1 VTLDPTSAAVMATI
15 AVVVCGMTF
24 IATSLSPR
32 YASSGARLWGLSYLL
47 VMVAVC
53 SNLVAV
59 AVPAGT
65 LGAAWGVALANAA
78 GVAAVGCLLLGFR
91 AYNGAQVQGP
101 ALMITALAFLTVAAA
116 IVGSME
122 AVGPGGLAVAYAA
135 LAIVSVGAALHA
147 VVGRTRRHA
156 MAWIFAG
163 ALILEALF
171 ALARAVIY
179 AMRGF
184 DDELGLT
191 WFAAIPESLTL
202 VSVGLVATIA
212 TFVLR
217 SELARDPAASYAA
230 TGAEGVIGTATFLSE
245 LSAVLRRA
253 STRTE
258 LVVVIAVL
266 VEDVGAI
273 TASFGREVADATT
286 RVLRSAVREYASP
299 IALVGESDDRTI
311 VLVTTTASSPADARR
326 QAGLLYRGV
335 VQRFVGARGIVVPGV
350 GVGVALS
357 QTLGYDPQTLV
368 EGATIAAVLAS
379 ESDETSVVFAS
390 SRSLP
395 RTPFP
400 PVEG

>member
-1 VTLDPTSAAVMATI
+1 MTLDPTTAAVMATI

-24 IATSLSPR
+24 IATSLSAR

-59 AVPAGT
+59 AVPAGAP
-65 LGAAWGVALANAA
+65 GAAWGIALANAA
-78 GVAAVGCLLLGFR
+78 GVGAVGCLLLGFR
-91 AYNGAQVQGP
+91 AYNGVQVQGP

-116 IVGSME
+116 IVGSDE
-122 AVGPGGLAVAYAA
+122 AVGAGGLAVAYAA
-135 LAIVSVGAALHA
+135 LGIVSVGAALHA

-156 MAWIFAG
+156 MAWIFGA

-171 ALARAVIY
+171 ALARAAIY
-179 AMRGF
+179 ALLGS
-184 DDELGLT
+184 DDELSLN
-191 WFAAIPESLTL
+191 WFGAVPESLTL

-217 SELARDPAASYAA
+217 SELARDAAAPSAA
-230 TGAEGVIGTATFLSE
+230 TGTDGPIGRNAFVAELA
-245 LSAVLRRA
+245 AVLRRA
-253 STRTE
+253 SARTE

-273 TASFGREVADATT
+273 TASFGHEVADATT

-299 IALVGESDDRTI
+299 VALVGESDDRTI
-311 VLVTTTASSPADARR
+311 VLVATTASSPADARR

-357 QTLGYDPQTLV
+357 QTLGYNPQTLV
-368 EGATIAAVLAS
+368 EGATIAAVHAS

-390 SRSLP
+390 SRNLP
-395 RTPFP
+395 RSPFP